1 MTREASRTP
10 HTASAAQH
18 GPTRS
23 CHPLLP
29 LGQKQVSNR
38 LSNLLLLLW
47 ITPLGFS
54 ILAAKRPERG
64 AAFVVAQPG
73 VCQGDQVGLI
83 EVRMHISG
91 GRWCLL
97 VVVANVEGVIAVGVA
112 EFLLELANGFLCD
125 SAARHLER

>member
-1 MTREASRTP
+1 MFSSKVIVKTGFLGLMFVPTREVIIMVDVGGFTVIAWTREASRTP

-83 EVRMHISG
+83 EVRMH
-91 GRWCLL
+91 
-97 VVVANVEGVIAVGVA
+97 
-112 EFLLELANGFLCD
+112 
-125 SAARHLER
+125 